1 MDAETRNAM
10 NNHHARLTAAIA
22 AALLL
27 THAWPA
33 LAQAGSGTRPRA
45 QATATVAQTG
55 KQIPCPSQQELLR
68 NPELISSN
76 GRLRATMGVTSQLQR
91 MAFRYPL
98 NIPGTTKPT
107 QPGSPPPTFSACYEQ
122 WVRAF
127 FSPDAV
133 PPYPGP
139 KTGVSYVDPMAGP
152 TLRARVGDVI
162 ELAFLNTID
171 PANFGDSIDR
181 GDTRNCDQTFGG
193 GAQIY
198 PGADT
203 YPNCFHGST
212 TANLH
217 FHGTHTN
224 PNTTGDNVFL
234 EIVSAK
240 RLKDEPVPVPG
251 TFRGTLFDAWF
262 NQCEAR
268 LLQGQH
274 VEYPTSWD
282 DLPALWTR
290 EQKRLLMKYDQLP
303 GIGKKLWPVNE
314 RQLKQGAWPQYYFGA
329 YPYCFR
335 LPEFVEPPPTTTAS
349 TSTSAS
355 TSTTVQSPAAHSH
368 GAGSAE
374 LGATTDFD
382 EGATTPDLIMGQAP
396 GTHWYHA
403 HKHGSTA
410 IDVSNGMTGAFIIEG
425 GYDEAISAYYDPAA
439 ARPTVAWTRKQPV
452 LVINQIGVTPNLM
465 LGAGQDKGPDF
476 SVNGR
481 INPLLTMQ
489 PGEVKMLRIVNSS
502 SRAGTYFIGPPKGFH
517 WKQIAQDGVQFNPAN
532 WEDPANLDQP
542 IWLAAGNRADLLISA
557 PLTPCAS
564 ATDCAVQVYNIVD
577 ITDLPATPTSAPPP
591 YKISLFTMNVK
602 GTAMDPP
609 MTIMPTA
616 PPFPSFLA
624 DIDKSEVIGTKKIE
638 FSSTPPRATHKIDGH
653 QFSGEV
659 GKVVLLNTVEE
670 WKVLNRT
677 ANPNIAH
684 PFHIHINPFQVTEEF
699 DPKTKLADGTA
710 KYVTAMP
717 AGGLKAGQCFL
728 DPLADPDSWKSC
740 DPPQPTPKNL
750 IWWDVF
756 PIPSGLAATDA
767 AGNPINDSEGNQ
779 IIIPGYFKMR
789 SRFVDYAGYYVI
801 HCHILAHEDRGMM
814 TVVEVAPIRSP
825 YSHH

>member
-1 MDAETRNAM
+1 MKT
-10 NNHHARLTAAIA
+10 RLTALAATLLVASAIF
-22 AALLL
+22 
-27 THAWPA
+27 
-33 LAQAGSGTRPRA
+33 AQAGSGTGRNRA
-45 QATATVAQTG
+45 ANAPSTTPPNLG
-55 KQIPCPSQQELLR
+55 KQIPCLAQQELVR
-68 NPELISSN
+68 TPELISNN
-76 GRLRATMGVTSQLQR
+76 GRLRATLFVTSQLQR
-91 MAFRYPL
+91 LVFRYPL
-98 NIPGTTKPT
+98 NIPGTNPPKPT
-107 QPGSPPPTFSACYEQ
+107 QPGSPAPTFHACYEN

-127 FSPDAV
+127 GSPDADT
-133 PPYPGP
+133 PYPAP
-139 KTGVSYVDPMAGP
+139 KSGVSYVDPLAGP

-171 PANFGDSIDR
+171 PSNFGNSIDR
-181 GDTRNCDQTFGG
+181 GDSKQCDETFGS
-193 GAQIY
+193 GAAIY
-198 PGADT
+198 PPSSEK

-234 EIVSAK
+234 EIVSSK
-240 RLKDEPVPVPG
+240 RLKDEPPPDANK
-251 TFRGTLFDAWF
+251 FRGALFDAWF

-268 LLQGQH
+268 LLAGQH
-274 VEYPTSWD
+274 VEYPTSWS

-290 EQKRLLMKYDQLP
+290 EQQRLLMKYDQQP

-335 LPEFVEPPPTTTAS
+335 LPELKEPAPPATAS
-349 TSTSAS
+349 TDPA
-355 TSTTVQSPAAHSH
+355 TTVPSPAAHSH

-374 LGATTDFD
+374 LGAETDFD
-382 EGATTPDLIMGQAP
+382 EGATTPNLIMGQAP

-410 IDVSNGMTGAFIIEG
+410 INVSNGMAGAFIIEG

-439 ARPTVAWTRKQPV
+439 PRPTVAWTRKQPV
-452 LVINQIGVTPNLM
+452 MVINQIGVTPNLM
-465 LGAGQDKGPDF
+465 LGTGQDKGPDF

-481 INPLLTMQ
+481 INPLLTMR
-489 PGEVKMLRIVNSS
+489 PGEVKMLRIVNAS

-517 WKQIAQDGVQFNPAN
+517 WKQIAQDGVQFNSVN
-532 WEDPANLDQP
+532 WEDPTNIDQP
-542 IWLAAGNRADLLISA
+542 FLLAAGNRADLLVSA

-564 ATDCAVQVYNIVD
+564 AADCAVQIYNIVD
-577 ITDLPATPTSAPPP
+577 PTDLPATPTSAPPP
-591 YKISLFTMNVK
+591 YKITLFTMNVAGAK
-602 GTAMDPP
+602 YDPP
-609 MTIMPTA
+609 MQIMPTA

-624 DIDKSEVIGTKKIE
+624 DIGDREVIGTKKIE
-638 FSSTPPRATHKIDGH
+638 FSSTPPNPAIHKIDGH

-699 DPKTKLADGTA
+699 DPKTKLADGSP
-710 KYVTAMP
+710 KYLTYMP
-717 AGGLKAGQCFL
+717 AAGLKAGQCYL
-728 DPLADPDSWKSC
+728 DPKGNPDDWKSC
-740 DPPQPTPKNL
+740 DPPQPTPRNL

-767 AGNPINDSEGNQ
+767 NGNAINDADGNQ
-779 IIIPGYFKMR
+779 IIIPGFFKMR

-814 TVVEVAPIRSP
+814 TVVQVAPIRSP